1 MLLFDTLCGMRYGE
15 VEKTLY
21 LQHDFLV
28 DFTREGEA
36 ILLAN
41 DWPEEGCE
49 ERVFIILMDM
59 DTECITQLWEFPAGY
74 RGMHPTMF
82 MK

>member
-1 MLLFDTLCGMRYGE
+1 MFLFDNLHGMSHE
-15 VEKTLY
+15 VVEQILY
-21 LQHDFLV
+21 LQHEFLIAFAR
-28 DFTREGEA
+28 DGEA
-36 ILLAN
+36 ILLAS

-82 MK
+82 ME